1 MLLSHLQVTN
11 ALQIQPYHQVSL
23 SQDLTILH
31 PAPRNGL
38 LMRSMESS
46 AWKDSHNSNEAEE
59 LEGFS
64 RQLVLQV
71 AGCDDVLGPWLLTM
85 SMRTTT
91 SFKYLIQCYILHSA
105 AKTLYIYQ
113 YSLSKILQGRP
124 FHFIYSSVPFSLI
137 LMLLSRNTSMKP
149 AAMFGESSTV
159 IAVLHIRTT
168 RDPLMVG
175 YRSFQHFPSYP
186 Q

>member
-11 ALQIQPYHQVSL
+11 ALQIQPYHQLSL

-46 AWKDSHNSNEAEE
+46 AWKDSHNSNEVEE
-59 LEGFS
+59 LKGFS

-71 AGCDDVLGPWLLTM
+71 AGCDDILGPWHLTM

-91 SFKYLIQCYILHSA
+91 SFEYLIQCYILYSA
-105 AKTLYIYQ
+105 DKNLYVYQ
-113 YSLSKILQGRP
+113 DSASEVLQ
-124 FHFIYSSVPFSLI
+124 
-137 LMLLSRNTSMKP
+137 
-149 AAMFGESSTV
+149 
-159 IAVLHIRTT
+159 
-168 RDPLMVG
+168 
-175 YRSFQHFPSYP
+175 
-186 Q
+186 